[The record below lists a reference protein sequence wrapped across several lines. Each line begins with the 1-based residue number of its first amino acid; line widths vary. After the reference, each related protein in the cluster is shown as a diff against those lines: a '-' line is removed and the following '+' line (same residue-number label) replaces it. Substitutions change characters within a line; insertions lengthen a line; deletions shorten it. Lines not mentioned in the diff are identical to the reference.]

1 MRIRLVYVFETNR
14 IQACASRKRIVFD
27 SESNRV
33 PIVHDSYAILMKPNL
48 IVNESEKDR
57 IPIVYGSYTTLPL
70 IESNRIRF
78 VYESYTV
85 RNRIETYRIPIVYD
99 SYPIVYCS

>member
-1 MRIRLVYVFETNR
+1 
-14 IQACASRKRIVFD
+14 
-27 SESNRV
+27 
-33 PIVHDSYAILMKPNL
+33 MKPNL

-99 SYPIVYCS
+99 WYPIVYDS